1 MPIALADF
9 PRPVGDN
16 GRGLHGSAL
25 PGWTGGDEGY
35 DDWIR
40 QLVEMGIKWFKV
52 VDDGGD
58 SLPFCEKLLAAG
70 IFPIV
75 RILRRDPPPNDT
87 PEPNPG
93 HIGAPEEQTIRR
105 LIAAGVRYFETNNEP
120 NLNAEWKHNAMPGN
134 VIECAKLVALN
145 WLFDARLILSWGGF
159 PGLPAISSG
168 GTMDLMG
175 ALVTLGREEILLEGC
190 WIAVHNFGGNRP
202 LNFPDDPV
210 NRAGQLLTPETYDH
224 GAFTT
229 WAWWNTAERRAD
241 TLDEINAARTHQAN
255 PAGTLQTDHACWREF
270 EYYHS
275 LAMKYLGRAIP
286 VIATSGGYQIGR
298 RDDLRYPRV
307 TPDAHR
313 ELTVALFDFMQR
325 QAPDYF
331 FAATPW
337 LAFDTGGFEA
347 DAWFSTFWCDALTHG
362 SGGRNNLPT
371 ITVSNHNV
379 GERLPVIDA
388 VKAMPNL
395 ARRLPGAQ
403 PAPPAPVVISTE
415 EKTPEPAPT
424 AWASWLRDKPPT
436 PAPPREAIVARE
448 EKVAPP
454 AVPPREAIVARE
466 EKIELPAEPPREA
479 IVAREE
485 KVELPAE
492 PPREAIVAREEK
504 VELPAEPPRE
514 AIVAREEK
522 VEPPAEPPR
531 EAIVA
536 REEKVE
542 PPAVPP
548 REAIVAREEK
558 VELPAEPPRE
568 AIVAREEK
576 VEPPAA
582 PPREAIVAREE
593 KIEPPAAPPIEFGAP
608 EKLAP
613 PETIAPAEAVAR
625 ETPAPLALPIGDEVE
640 WDWRLDA
647 LNVAIEPA
655 QVEAGLMYWK
665 LVRAVYQGPGESNDT
680 HQIVY
685 TVVNERNEPVEYQK
699 VKQGWSDGETEAIT
713 NERGEAHIPLWL
725 GYAPDR
731 DERGAYSAWVDGLPS
746 DRVVGLGLPA
756 KRHVSFLLTWRRT
769 LAR

>member
-1 MPIALADF
+1 MPMTLADF

-35 DDWIR
+35 DYWIR
-40 QLVEMGIKWFKV
+40 ELVAMGIKWFKV

-58 SLPFCEKLLAAG
+58 SVPFCEKLLDAG

-105 LIAAGVRYFETNNEP
+105 LIAVGVRYFETNTEP
-120 NLNAEWKHNAMPGN
+120 NLSIEWKHNAMPAN
-134 VIECAKLVALN
+134 PTECAKLVALN
-145 WLFDARLILSWGGF
+145 WLFDARLILSLGGL

-168 GTMDLMG
+168 GEMDLLG
-175 ALVTLGREEILLEGC
+175 ALAALGREDVLLEGC

-202 LNFPDDPV
+202 LNFPDDAV

-229 WAWWNTAERRAD
+229 WVWWNTAERRAD
-241 TLDEINAARTHQAN
+241 TLDEINAARAHQAN
-255 PAGTLQTDHACWREF
+255 PAATLQDDHACWREF
-270 EYYHS
+270 EYYHA
-275 LAMKYLGRAIP
+275 LALKYLGRAIP
-286 VIATSGGYQIGR
+286 IIATSGGYQIGR
-298 RDDLRYPRV
+298 RNDWRYPRV

-313 ELTVALFDFMQR
+313 DLTVALFDFMQR

-337 LAFDTGGFEA
+337 LAFDNGGYDT
-347 DAWFSTFWCDALTHG
+347 DAWFGAFWKDALTHG
-362 SGGRNNLPT
+362 SGGHNNLPT
-371 ITVSNHNV
+371 ITVPNHGL

-395 ARRLPGAQ
+395 ARRLPGMQ
-403 PAPPAPVVISTE
+403 PAPP
-415 EKTPEPAPT
+415 TPIVLTPSEPAVP
-424 AWASWLRDKPPT
+424 AQPAQPMWAVWLRDEPPT
-436 PAPPREAIVARE
+436 RVEKIVTPVDTPSTIGGEQEAIGSKQEAEYEAHEDQVESPRAPASAHVASATLREPMPARE
-448 EKVAPP
+448 ENIATPS
-454 AVPPREAIVARE
+454 
-466 EKIELPAEPPREA
+466 EPPREPMS
-479 IVAREE
+479 AR
-485 KVELPAE
+485 VEMPT
-492 PPREAIVAREEK
+492 P
-504 VELPAEPPRE
+504 
-514 AIVAREEK
+514 
-522 VEPPAEPPR
+522 
-531 EAIVA
+531 
-536 REEKVE
+536 
-542 PPAVPP
+542 
-548 REAIVAREEK
+548 
-558 VELPAEPPRE
+558 
-568 AIVAREEK
+568 
-576 VEPPAA
+576 
-582 PPREAIVAREE
+582 
-593 KIEPPAAPPIEFGAP
+593 PPIELGAP

-613 PETIAPAEAVAR
+613 PETIVPSESAAR
-625 ETPAPLALPIGDEVE
+625 EMPAPLTLPIGDQVE

-647 LNVAIEPA
+647 LNVTVEPV
-655 QVEAGLMYWK
+655 QVESGLMYWK
-665 LVRAVYQGPGESNDT
+665 LVRAVYQDPGEARGA

-699 VKQGWSDGETEAIT
+699 VKQGWADGETEALT
-713 NERGEAHIPLWL
+713 NEHGEAHIPLWL

-756 KRHVSFLLTWRRT
+756 KRYVSFLLTWRRAV
-769 LAR
+769 AR

>member
-1 MPIALADF
+1 MPMTLADF

-35 DDWIR
+35 DYWIR
-40 QLVEMGIKWFKV
+40 ELVEMGIKWFKV

-58 SLPFCEKLLAAG
+58 SLPLCEKLLDAG

-93 HIGAPEEQTIRR
+93 HIGAPEEETIRR

-120 NLNAEWKHNAMPGN
+120 NLSIEWKHNAMPAN
-134 VIECAKLVALN
+134 PIECAKLVALN
-145 WLFDARLILSWGGF
+145 WLFDARLILSLGGF
-159 PGLPAISSG
+159 PGLPAMSSG
-168 GTMDLMG
+168 GEMDLIG
-175 ALVTLGREEILLEGC
+175 ALVTLGRADILLEGC

-202 LNFPDDPV
+202 LTFPDDPV
-210 NRAGQLLTPETYDH
+210 NRAGQPLTPETYDH

-241 TLDEINAARTHQAN
+241 TLEEINAARANQAN
-255 PAGTLQTDHACWREF
+255 PAATLQDDHACWREF

-275 LAMKYLGRAIP
+275 LAMKYLGRALPI
-286 VIATSGGYQIGR
+286 IATSGGYQIGR
-298 RDDLRYPRV
+298 RNDLRYPRV

-313 ELTVALFDFMQR
+313 DLTVALFDFMQR
-325 QAPDYF
+325 HAPDYF

-337 LAFDTGGFEA
+337 LAFDSGGFEA
-347 DAWFSTFWCDALTHG
+347 DAWFSTFWHDALTHG

-371 ITVSNHNV
+371 ITVPNHNV

-403 PAPPAPVVISTE
+403 PAPPAPVVITTE
-415 EKTPEPAPT
+415 EKTPEPAPA
-424 AWASWLRDKPPT
+424 AWASWLRDESPAPRAREEKVET

-448 EKVAPP
+448 EKVETPAP
-454 AVPPREAIVARE
+454 
-466 EKIELPAEPPREA
+466 
-479 IVAREE
+479 
-485 KVELPAE
+485 
-492 PPREAIVAREEK
+492 
-504 VELPAEPPRE
+504 
-514 AIVAREEK
+514 
-522 VEPPAEPPR
+522 
-531 EAIVA
+531 
-536 REEKVE
+536 
-542 PPAVPP
+542 
-548 REAIVAREEK
+548 
-558 VELPAEPPRE
+558 
-568 AIVAREEK
+568 
-576 VEPPAA
+576 
-582 PPREAIVAREE
+582 
-593 KIEPPAAPPIEFGAP
+593 PPIEFSAP
-608 EKLAP
+608 ERLAP
-613 PETIAPAEAVAR
+613 PETIAPAEAIAP
-625 ETPAPLALPIGDEVE
+625 ETPAPLELPSGDEVE

-647 LNVAIEPA
+647 LNVAVEPA

-665 LVRAVYQGPGESNDT
+665 LVRAIYQGPGESNDT

-713 NERGEAHIPLWL
+713 NERGEARIPLWL

-731 DERGAYSAWVDGLPS
+731 DECGAYSAWVEGLPS

>member
-35 DDWIR
+35 DAWVR

-286 VIATSGGYQIGR
+286 IIATSGGYQIGR

-313 ELTVALFDFMQR
+313 DLTIALFDFMQR

-337 LAFDTGGFEA
+337 LAFDAGGFEA

-371 ITVSNHNV
+371 ITVPNHNL

-403 PAPPAPVVISTE
+403 PAPPAPVVIATE
-415 EKTPEPAPT
+415 EKTPELAPT
-424 AWASWLRDKPPT
+424 AWASWLHDKPPT
-436 PAPPREAIVARE
+436 PAPPREAM
-448 EKVAPP
+448 
-454 AVPPREAIVARE
+454 VARE
-466 EKIELPAEPPREA
+466 EKIEMPAA
-479 IVAREE
+479 
-485 KVELPAE
+485 
-492 PPREAIVAREEK
+492 
-504 VELPAEPPRE
+504 PPRE

-522 VEPPAEPPR
+522 VEPPAESPREAIVAREEKVETPAAPPR

-542 PPAVPP
+542 TPAAPP
-548 REAIVAREEK
+548 REAIA
-558 VELPAEPPRE
+558 
-568 AIVAREEK
+568 AREEK

-593 KIEPPAAPPIEFGAP
+593 TPAPPPIEFGAP

-613 PETIAPAEAVAR
+613 PETIAPTEVVAR
-625 ETPAPLALPIGDEVE
+625 ETPAPLALPLGDEVE

-647 LNVAIEPA
+647 LNVAVEPA

-680 HQIVY
+680 HQLVY

-713 NERGEAHIPLWL
+713 NEHGEAHIPLWL